1 MLSKKGKTIE
11 FILAIILILIGVSFR
26 ILPHPWNFTPI
37 SALALFGGVYLSKR
51 IALIL
56 PLTAMLISDYF
67 IGFYEI
73 GIMASVY
80 ASFLLVVLLG
90 FLVKKHK
97 KWHTILGGSIAGSV
111 LFFLITNFAVWA
123 FTLWYP
129 HNFSGLMTNY
139 LLALPFFRNA
149 LIGDLF
155 YVAIFFGT
163 FEIISV
169 FVKRKFVVMEKLR
182 V

>member
-1 MLSKKGKTIE
+1 MNILAVI
-11 FILAIILILIGVSFR
+11 FILVGVIFR

-37 SALALFGGVYLSKR
+37 SAMALFGGVYLSRKV
-51 IALIL
+51 ALIL
-56 PLTAMLISDYF
+56 PLAAMLISDYF

-73 GIMASVY
+73 EIMASVY
-80 ASFLLVVLLG
+80 LSFLFVVLLG
-90 FLVKKHK
+90 YLIKKYK
-97 KWHTILGGSIAGSV
+97 KWYTVLGGSILGSV

-123 FTLWYP
+123 FASWYP
-129 HNFSGLMTNY
+129 RDLAGLAMSY
-139 LLALPFFRNA
+139 ILALPFFRNA

-163 FEIISV
+163 FEIIRV
-169 FVKRKFVVMEKLR
+169 WVIKKFAVTEKLR